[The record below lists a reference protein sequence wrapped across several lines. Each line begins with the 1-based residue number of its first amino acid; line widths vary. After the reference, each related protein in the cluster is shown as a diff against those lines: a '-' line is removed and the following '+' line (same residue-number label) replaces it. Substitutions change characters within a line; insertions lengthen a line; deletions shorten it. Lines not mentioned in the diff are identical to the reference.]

1 MITTIVLAA
10 LLTRIDAPS
19 GAPTDSDSGR
29 RLLALSKADHTM
41 AIVDPVTLKV
51 MARLPVGPD
60 PHEVIAST
68 DGTRAYVS
76 NMGFGGQGH
85 HEINVIDLVEKK
97 VLPNIDTGP
106 LTAPHGLDFAGG
118 KLWFTA
124 QGAKAVGRVDPAT
137 GRVEWI
143 MGTRPGLDPHD
154 PRLPRRGAD
163 LHDQRQVRHG
173 QHPGLRPGPA
183 AQTAGGCRSSRC
195 QVQVRVRGP
204 AAGLL
209 REWGHPRNGSRP
221 SSRPG
226 RAWRGS
232 T

>member
-19 GAPTDSDSGR
+19 RAPTDSDSGR

-106 LTAPHGLDFAGG
+106 LTAPTGWTSPAGSSG
-118 KLWFTA
+118 SPPR
-124 QGAKAVGRVDPAT
+124 GRRRSAAS
-137 GRVEWI
+137 
-143 MGTRPGLDPHD
+143 TR
-154 PRLPRRGAD
+154 
-163 LHDQRQVRHG
+163 Q
-173 QHPGLRPGPA
+173 PA
-183 AQTAGGCRSSRC
+183 A
-195 QVQVRVRGP
+195 
-204 AAGLL
+204 LI
-209 REWGHPRNGSRP
+209 GSW
-221 SSRPG
+221 G
-226 RAWRGS
+226 RAKTGP